1 MGIFTDN
8 PVLGR
13 EMRGRLRLRR
23 KGAGRSFSWVAG
35 ALVLVILYFYA
46 RGLLGIFHGPRQD
59 AREFWPLLT
68 YGLLTLIV
76 LLAPA
81 LTATAITQEREQQTW
96 DTLATTRL
104 TGGEVLLGKW
114 LARQTIPIL
123 LLLLAC
129 PYLLGCAVRGEFG
142 WLTLGATL
150 AFLLVTSLFYGAL
163 GLLCSYQ
170 AKRTAAA
177 TATALT
183 LAALMCIGTYIIGTA
198 FAILIGPRSTPIF
211 WLNPFY
217 ALPSLFTVLDGDNSY
232 GGLQHQQVP
241 YEPVPDDLVVLFYF
255 IATPLL
261 TAAALLFMM
270 RRYRQA
276 VRG

>member
-1 MGIFTDN
+1 MGIFSDN
-8 PVLGR
+8 PVLER

-23 KGAGRSFSWVAG
+23 KGAGRPHAWVAVLL
-35 ALVLVILYFYA
+35 ALVILYFYA
-46 RGLLGIFHGPRQD
+46 RGLMGLFQGPRQD
-59 AREFWPLLT
+59 AREFWPLLS

-104 TGGEVLLGKW
+104 TGTQVLLGKW
-114 LARQTIPIL
+114 LARQTLPML
-123 LLLLAC
+123 LIVLAC
-129 PYLLGCAVRGEFG
+129 PYLLGCVIRGEMGFP
-142 WLTLGATL
+142 TLLATV
-150 AFLLVTSLFYGAL
+150 AFLVVTSLFYGAL

-170 AKRTAAA
+170 ARRTVAA

-183 LAALMCIGTYIIGTA
+183 FTALLCIGTPIVSSVIT
-198 FAILIGPRSTPIF
+198 ILSGPRSTPVL

-217 ALPSLFTVLDGDNSY
+217 ALTSLLVWLSDNDGSSRGYQY
-232 GGLQHQQVP
+232 GD
-241 YEPVPDDLVVLFYF
+241 EPFVESSIFYF
-255 IATPLL
+255 VAMPVL
-261 TAAALLFMM
+261 TAAALLFMV